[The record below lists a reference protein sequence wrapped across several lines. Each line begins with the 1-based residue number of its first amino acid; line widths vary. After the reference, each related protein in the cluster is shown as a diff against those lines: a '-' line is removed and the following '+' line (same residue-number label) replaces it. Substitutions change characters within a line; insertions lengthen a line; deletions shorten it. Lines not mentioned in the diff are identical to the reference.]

1 MVKERMLPLEI
12 EKKVRVSIMLLLF
25 DIVLEILSSILR
37 QEKKDKNTQN
47 TKKK

>member
-1 MVKERMLPLEI
+1 MLSLEI
-12 EKKVRVSIMLLLF
+12 EKKVRVSTMLLLF

-37 QEKKDKNTQN
+37 QEKKDKNTEN